1 MSVST
6 IDFYCLTLVGEE
18 YRQNYGGKLLNPPG
32 LSNIDEI
39 DFWLHGLQIWECVT
53 GIDKKKQDPVIYLS
67 LPYKVRSAD
76 RDNVVEDLN
85 KDDDL
90 NILINKLETSYVKDK
105 KSSVYIS
112 YKKFETFQRP
122 SDMNITDS

>member
-39 DFWLHGLQIWECVT
+39 DFWLHGLQIWQCVIFHFQT
-53 GIDKKKQDPVIYLS
+53 
-67 LPYKVRSAD
+67 
-76 RDNVVEDLN
+76 
-85 KDDDL
+85 
-90 NILINKLETSYVKDK
+90 KLEAPV
-105 KSSVYIS
+105 
-112 YKKFETFQRP
+112 ET
-122 SDMNITDS
+122 M